1 MGRSDFKSGEMR
13 TTCLVGSTPTLFR
26 QPHGNRGSVAVAP
39 PASIAMEPK
48 RDAQET
54 GRTRIGTTGWNHPHW
69 RGPVY
74 ARDVPRETW
83 LASYASEF
91 DMVEVAGTTHA
102 LPEPAIIAEWC
113 AATPEG
119 FRFAVRA
126 PRQITHEKRLKGCA
140 PDLQRLFTRL
150 EAFGS
155 RLGPVVFTLPS
166 RWRLNLPRLAG
177 FLDALPAR
185 CDAALEAEDPS
196 WRADEALAMLREHG
210 VSLCMHER
218 EPHMVENAALGR
230 CAFLRPRAPARQ
242 DDAGLPLEALRGW
255 AGEAR
260 GWNRRGC
267 DAYVVFT
274 AGARAGA
281 VKDARRLRRFLDEDT
296 GAVPAPPDT
305 SPA

>member
-1 MGRSDFKSGEMR
+1 
-13 TTCLVGSTPTLFR
+13 
-26 QPHGNRGSVAVAP
+26 
-39 PASIAMEPK
+39 MESK
-48 RDAQET
+48 RNAQET
-54 GRTRIGTTGWNHPHW
+54 GRTRIGTTGWNHPPRAW
-69 RGPVY
+69 AY
-74 ARDVPRETW
+74 ARNVPRETW
-83 LASYASEF
+83 LANYASEF
-91 DMVEVAGTTHA
+91 DMVEVVAEAAHA
-102 LPEPAIIAEWC
+102 LSEPEVVAEWC
-113 AATPEG
+113 AATPES

-150 EAFGS
+150 EAFGP
-155 RLGPVVFTLPS
+155 RLGPVIFTLPA

-185 CDAALEAEDPS
+185 CDAILEAEDPS

-218 EPHMVENAALGR
+218 EPHMVERTAIGR
-230 CAFLRPRAPARQ
+230 SAFIRPRIPARQ
-242 DDAGLPLEALRGW
+242 DDASLPLETLRGW

-274 AGARAGA
+274 DDARAGA
-281 VKDARRLRRFLDEDT
+281 VKNARRLRMFLDEDA
-296 GAVPAPPDT
+296 GAAVASTAGD
-305 SPA
+305 A